1 MSQVVTILGIDP
13 GYGRMGW
20 CVGQVGSENAVGKT
34 SSGANDLKF
43 LGYDCI
49 ETAASLS
56 IMERYQQIQ
65 LTLQEIIQKYHPQ
78 EAALESLFF
87 HSNQKTVMRVSEA
100 RGLIIGAL
108 LNHHIACF
116 EYTPLQI
123 KQAVTGF
130 GQAEKSAVERMLRLQ
145 FNFGHDKI
153 LDDTMDAIGV
163 TMTHA
168 TSRKL
173 SQLTKL

>member
-1 MSQVVTILGIDP
+1 MSQIVTILGIDP

-20 CVGQVGSENAVGKT
+20 CVGQVGGEKVGKT
-34 SSGANDLKF
+34 NNGANDLKL
-43 LGYDCI
+43 LGFDCI

-65 LTLQEIIQKYHPQ
+65 LGLEQITQKYHPQ
-78 EAALESLFF
+78 EASLESLFF

-108 LNHHIACF
+108 LNHNIACF

-130 GQAEKSAVERMLRLQ
+130 GHAEKSAVEKMLRLQ

-163 TMTHA
+163 TLTHA
-168 TSRKL
+168 ASRKL
-173 SQLTKL
+173 SQVTKL